1 MYSEFASAVNNIKG
15 APVIKVVGMGGG
27 GSNAINRM
35 FSRPIPGVEYIV
47 MNTDVQAI
55 HRCTVPHRVQIGERL
70 TRGLGV
76 GGDPE
81 IGRQAAEENREELG
95 HLLQGA
101 DMIFIAA
108 GMGGGTGTG
117 SAPVV
122 AEVARDSGALTVAM
136 VTKPFAFEGAKR
148 RKQAEDGIHR
158 LRDKVDSLIVIPNDR
173 LSAVCTEEVTI
184 QNAFT
189 MADDVLNQGVQA
201 IAELVTVPG
210 EINLDFAD
218 VKTVMSG
225 AGPAWMG
232 IGYGSGD
239 MRAVEA
245 ARAAVACPLLEVAID
260 GSKGVLFNIAG
271 GENLTLME
279 VQSAADCI
287 GEVVDPD
294 ANIFFGMLT
303 DPQLEDTVRIT
314 IIATGFPTTEAI
326 ASVREQDLAKLVAAP
341 TGADQESDID
351 LPPFLRTLPLARQRL
366 AGRKNDS

>member
-1 MYSEFASAVNNIKG
+1 MVQGAGSATRAAINEDRGHRTARVRRGAVYSEFATAVNNIKG

-55 HRCTVPHRVQIGERL
+55 HRCTVPHRVQIGEQL

-95 HLLQGA
+95 QLLQGA
-101 DMIFIAA
+101 DMIFVAA

-136 VTKPFAFEGAKR
+136 VTKPFAFEGSRR

-218 VKTVMSG
+218 VKTVMSQ

-232 IGYGSGD
+232 IGYGSGE

-245 ARAAVACPLLEVAID
+245 ARPLSPAHS
-260 GSKGVLFNIAG
+260 SKSPSTA
-271 GENLTLME
+271 
-279 VQSAADCI
+279 
-287 GEVVDPD
+287 P
-294 ANIFFGMLT
+294 
-303 DPQLEDTVRIT
+303 R
-314 IIATGFPTTEAI
+314 
-326 ASVREQDLAKLVAAP
+326 ASCSTSPGAK
-341 TGADQESDID
+341 T
-351 LPPFLRTLPLARQRL
+351 
-366 AGRKNDS
+366 

>member
-1 MYSEFASAVNNIKG
+1 
-15 APVIKVVGMGGG
+15 
-27 GSNAINRM
+27 
-35 FSRPIPGVEYIV
+35 
-47 MNTDVQAI
+47 
-55 HRCTVPHRVQIGERL
+55 
-70 TRGLGV
+70 
-76 GGDPE
+76 
-81 IGRQAAEENREELG
+81 
-95 HLLQGA
+95 
-101 DMIFIAA
+101 
-108 GMGGGTGTG
+108 MGGGTGTG

-232 IGYGSGD
+232 IGYGSGE

-245 ARAAVACPLLEVAID
+245 ARAAVACPLLEVTID
-260 GSKGVLFNIAG
+260 GSKGVMFNIAG

-279 VQSAADCI
+279 VQAAADCI
-287 GEVVDPD
+287 GQVVDPD
-294 ANIFFGMLT
+294 ANIFFGMVT
-303 DPQLEDTVRIT
+303 DPQLEDSIRIT
-314 IIATGFPTTEAI
+314 IIATGFPSSEAI
-326 ASVREQDLAKLVAAP
+326 TNAREQDLAKLVAAP
-341 TGADQESDID
+341 AGADQESDID

-366 AGRKNDS
+366 ATRKGD

>member
-1 MYSEFASAVNNIKG
+1 
-15 APVIKVVGMGGG
+15 MGGG

-35 FSRPIPGVEYIV
+35 FTRPIPGVEYFV

-55 HRCTVPHRVQIGERL
+55 HRCTVPHRGPAGRAADAGPGRGRRPGGGRL
-70 TRGLGV
+70 
-76 GGDPE
+76 
-81 IGRQAAEENREELG
+81 AAEENREELAQLPAGCG
-95 HLLQGA
+95 HDLPGRRH
-101 DMIFIAA
+101 
-108 GMGGGTGTG
+108 GRGTGTG

-136 VTKPFAFEGAKR
+136 VTKPFAFEGSKR

-232 IGYGSGD
+232 IGYGPARCGRSRRRMPRSPAHCWRSPSTAPRGCCSTSQ
-239 MRAVEA
+239 A
-245 ARAAVACPLLEVAID
+245 AR
-260 GSKGVLFNIAG
+260 
-271 GENLTLME
+271 T
-279 VQSAADCI
+279 
-287 GEVVDPD
+287 
-294 ANIFFGMLT
+294 
-303 DPQLEDTVRIT
+303 
-314 IIATGFPTTEAI
+314 
-326 ASVREQDLAKLVAAP
+326 
-341 TGADQESDID
+341 
-351 LPPFLRTLPLARQRL
+351 
-366 AGRKNDS
+366 